1 MTLATISFVPI
12 SIGGVTSA
20 WEADLATIGMGR
32 CPRSGSVTAMT
43 RPSRT
48 FSAFA
53 YVSAF
58 VLASSMAFTRAST
71 NGFASLKTKNS
82 GPEISFARTFI
93 RLFDDGAE
101 EARAALAQLPD

>member
-1 MTLATISFVPI
+1 MTRATISFVPV
-12 SIGGVTSA
+12 STGGAASA
-20 WEADLATIGMGR
+20 WEADRAIIGMGL

-48 FSAFA
+48 FRAFA

-71 NGFASLKTKNS
+71 DGFASLKTKNS
-82 GPEISFARTFI
+82 GPEISSPNPI

-101 EARAALAQLPD
+101 ETRAALVQLPD